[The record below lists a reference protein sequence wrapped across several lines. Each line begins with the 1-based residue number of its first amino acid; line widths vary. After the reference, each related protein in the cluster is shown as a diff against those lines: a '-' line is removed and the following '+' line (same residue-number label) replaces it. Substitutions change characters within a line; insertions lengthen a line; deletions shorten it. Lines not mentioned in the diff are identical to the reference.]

1 MSAITGGAASVPR
14 TRDRESTE
22 AMLISAARSV
32 LAEVG
37 FQGLGINTVARR
49 AGCDKQLIYRYFG
62 GLDGLVEAL
71 GTSLSADL
79 ATALPKVGEP
89 AATYADL
96 MQRLARGLLA
106 VLRNDELLQR
116 IIVWEL
122 AEPSVMLTKL
132 NASRSK
138 ALNSWMAAQRGDLVP
153 PAGVDAPAVNAV
165 IIAAVQHMA
174 ISARAK
180 GDFAGLALETDDHW
194 HRLQAT
200 IDDMIQQ
207 VYRPR

>member
-1 MSAITGGAASVPR
+1 MPEITGKAAANPR

-22 AMLISAARSV
+22 ALLVSAARSV

-37 FQGLGINTVARR
+37 FQGLGINKVARR

-71 GTSLSADL
+71 GTRLSVDL
-79 ATALPKVGEP
+79 ADALPKAGEP

-106 VLRNDELLQR
+106 VMRHDDLLQR

-122 AEPSVMLTKL
+122 AEPSILLTKL
-132 NASRSK
+132 NAARSK
-138 ALNSWMAAQRGDLVP
+138 SLSAWMAAQRGDLVP
-153 PAGVDAPAVNAV
+153 PPGVDAPAVNAV
-165 IIAAVQHMA
+165 FIAAIQHMA

-180 GDFAGLALETDDHW
+180 GEFAGLALETDDHW
-194 HRLQAT
+194 RRLQAT
-200 IDDMIQQ
+200 IDDMIQH